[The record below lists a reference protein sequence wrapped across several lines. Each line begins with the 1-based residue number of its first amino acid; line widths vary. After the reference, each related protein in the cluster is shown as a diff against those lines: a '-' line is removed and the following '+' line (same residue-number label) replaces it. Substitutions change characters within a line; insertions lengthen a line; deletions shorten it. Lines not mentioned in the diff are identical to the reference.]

1 METDF
6 IKYDLNL
13 MGEMMGKMD
22 HDHNPPM
29 EYLRREAAGLR
40 QGMFKI
46 SSLDQWSEDMDSSI
60 TPVFSF
66 LEERM
71 SNPEVLSDDG
81 LIDQMGGNEEIN
93 ILKKG

>member
-40 QGMFKI
+40 QGMFKT
-46 SSLDQWSEDMDSSI
+46 SSLEQWSENMDSDI
-60 TPVFSF
+60 TPVFS
-66 LEERM
+66 LMEERM
-71 SNPEVLSDDG
+71 SNP
-81 LIDQMGGNEEIN
+81 
-93 ILKKG
+93 

>member
-1 METDF
+1 
-6 IKYDLNL
+6 
-13 MGEMMGKMD
+13 MGKMY
-22 HDHNPPM
+22 HDHNPTM

-46 SSLDQWSEDMDSSI
+46 SSLEQWSEDMDSAI

-81 LIDQMGGNEEIN
+81 LKNQMGGNEEIN
-93 ILKKG
+93 ILKNG